1 MAVYKV
7 TSIFGQST
15 RLQRQSGWSE
25 TWYLD
30 ASETAVVSK
39 ADTLNK
45 RRSGF
50 LTRAASI
57 TNTRIQIIGGR
68 SRLLRTAYPGVLGA
82 DQDIPQMA
90 LSAVC
95 AGQGV
100 NNVKNFQLRGI
111 PDGNVDGGEFQ
122 PTQGFQNAFAAF
134 GSALVNEGFRF
145 RAIDLSSAQVSIV
158 GVTALGVFR
167 LGGPLV
173 FDVGSFIQI
182 LRAKNTNGV
191 SVAGTYFVSAK
202 VDAQNGTFLN
212 WTGGTVELKG
222 KARVKSYIYP
232 LVAANTLEAL
242 QISTRKVG
250 RPFNLY
256 HGRATRR

>member
-30 ASETAVVSK
+30 SSESAALNK

-57 TNTRIQIIGGR
+57 TNTRIQLVGGR
-68 SRLLRTAYPGVLGA
+68 SKLVRIAYPGVLGA

-90 LSAVC
+90 LSCAC

-111 PDGNVDGGEFQ
+111 PDGNVEGGEFQ
-122 PTQGFQNAFAAF
+122 PTQGFQTSFTAY
-134 GSALVNEGFRF
+134 GVALVNEGFRF
-145 RAIDLSSAQVSIV
+145 RAIDLTSPQVSVV
-158 GVTALGVFR
+158 GITALGVFT
-167 LGGPLV
+167 LGAPLT
-173 FDVGSFIQI
+173 FAVGSFIQL
-182 LRAKNTNGV
+182 LRVKNTGGV
-191 SVAGTYFVSAK
+191 SVAGTYYVSAR
-202 VDAQNGTFLN
+202 VDGQNGTFLN

-232 LVAANTLEAL
+232 LVAASTLEAL

-256 HGRATRR
+256 HGRATKR